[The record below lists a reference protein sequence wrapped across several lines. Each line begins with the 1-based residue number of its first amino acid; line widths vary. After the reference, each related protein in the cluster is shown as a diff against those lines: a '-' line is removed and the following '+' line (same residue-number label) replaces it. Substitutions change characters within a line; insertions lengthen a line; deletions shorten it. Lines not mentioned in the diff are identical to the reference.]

1 MHYAQI
7 LAVDPGPPWAH
18 HGGWWPWGP
27 LFFGLWM
34 IALAAIFVGVW
45 FVARRG
51 HRLVRPTKSTT
62 STAARPILA
71 ERFARGEISAD
82 EYDERV
88 SHLRGTSEHPTG

>member
-7 LAVDPGPPWAH
+7 LAVDPGPSWAH

-34 IALAAIFVGVW
+34 LALTAIFVGAW
-45 FVARRG
+45 FVARRTPP
-51 HRLVRPTKSTT
+51 RQT
-62 STAARPILA
+62 SDAAQMNQARAILA

-82 EYDERV
+82 EYDERLA
-88 SHLRGTSEHPTG
+88 HLRGSSG